1 MLIAFFASIVLVPIV
16 ILLKL
21 KDTNDASDLVF
32 ANGIQKKSAALMM
45 MVLMSEV
52 MDKNIKKKVK
62 VISDDQW
69 IEVMENAIEVNQI
82 NDSLNKKNNFRDLVR
97 QIIKKLNISDKFQG
111 AVNQIDDIVPR
122 LTTVLV
128 MTFTE
133 VKFVKALAAFNAEK
147 DCKV

>member
-1 MLIAFFASIVLVPIV
+1 
-16 ILLKL
+16 
-21 KDTNDASDLVF
+21 
-32 ANGIQKKSAALMM
+32 MM

-97 QIIKKLNISDKFQG
+97 
-111 AVNQIDDIVPR
+111 
-122 LTTVLV
+122 
-128 MTFTE
+128 
-133 VKFVKALAAFNAEK
+133 
-147 DCKV
+147 